1 MTYLVLDSIRNQTQD
16 ALKEQFAFD
25 VLMGFSAP
33 SKYLPSKY
41 FYDAK
46 GSKLFE
52 QITELEEYYPTRCEF
67 EILNIVGA
75 ELTGFIQDKPFEI
88 VELGSGDGCKTK
100 VLLSKLLESTD
111 AFSYIPIDISETA
124 MADLISSLNQSHPT
138 LTKHGIVGDY
148 FASIRHLENTSDS
161 RKLVLLLGSNIGNFD
176 FPSAKRFLH
185 SIWKCLNHNDLFLIG
200 FDLKKDIDVLTR
212 AYNDKKGIT
221 RAFNLNVLTRIN
233 NELQGEFDLDRFSHH
248 GMYNPRHGA
257 MESYLVSL
265 EHQQVHIG
273 ALKKTFEFNAHEAIH
288 LELSHKYLLSDMQ
301 KLANETGFNVLK
313 NWQDSQDYF
322 ADSLWQVN
330 KDFPESPTQNMD
342 E

>member
-25 VLMGFSAP
+25 VLMGCSAP
-33 SKYLPSKY
+33 TKYLPSKY

-67 EILNIVGA
+67 EILSKVGS
-75 ELTGFIQDKPFEI
+75 ELAGFIQDKPFEI
-88 VELGSGDGCKTK
+88 VELGAGDGCKTK

-111 AFSYIPIDISETA
+111 AFSYIPIDISESA

-138 LTKHGIVGDY
+138 LTTHGIVGDY

-185 SIWKCLNHNDLFLIG
+185 SIWKCLNHNDLLLIG

-233 NELQGEFDLDRFSHH
+233 NELDGEFDLNRFSHH

-265 EHQQVHIG
+265 EQQEVHIG
-273 ALKKTFEFNAHEAIH
+273 ALEKTFEFNPYEAIH
-288 LELSHKYLLSDMQ
+288 LELSHKYLLSDMH
-301 KLANETGFNVLK
+301 KMANETGFNVLK
-313 NWQDSQDYF
+313 NWQDSQGYF
-322 ADSLWQVN
+322 ADGLWQVN
-330 KDFPESPTQNMD
+330 KDFPESSL
-342 E
+342 